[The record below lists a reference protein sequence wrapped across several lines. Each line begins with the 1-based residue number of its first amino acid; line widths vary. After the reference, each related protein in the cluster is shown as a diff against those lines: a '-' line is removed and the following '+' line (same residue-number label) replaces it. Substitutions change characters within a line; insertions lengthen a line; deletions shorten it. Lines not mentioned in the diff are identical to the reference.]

1 MKRPPTDSE
10 KIFAND
16 VTNKG
21 LVFKIYNQ
29 FIPLNSIKT
38 NNPIK
43 KWAEDLNRHFSK
55 ENTKMTKKH
64 MKRCSTSLIM
74 REMQIKITMRYPL
87 TPVKMAIIKNLQTN
101 AGEGLERRESSYTW
115 WKCKLV

>member
-43 KWAEDLNRHFSK
+43 NEQ
-55 ENTKMTKKH
+55 NTYIDISPKKTY
-64 MKRCSTSLIM
+64 RWPRGI
-74 REMQIKITMRYPL
+74 
-87 TPVKMAIIKNLQTN
+87 
-101 AGEGLERRESSYTW
+101 
-115 WKCKLV
+115 